1 MNIEKILK
9 DHKKRITNERIE
21 ILDFISKKHIFDAN
35 DIINNFKN
43 NWRASVF
50 RTINLF
56 LEIWIIR
63 KIKSTKNGDSYEIVD
78 KKHSHEH
85 MECWKCWQILNF
97 ASETINKE
105 IEQKAE
111 ILWFKIDEKF
121 ISISWKCQ
129 KCAKKKK

>member
-21 ILDFISKKHIFDAN
+21 IFDFISKKHIFDAN

-43 NWRASVF
+43 IWRASV
-50 RTINLF
+50 L
-56 LEIWIIR
+56 R

-85 MECWKCWQILNF
+85 MECEYCWKVLSF
-97 ASETINKE
+97 GSEDIYKNLEKE
-105 IEQKAE
+105 AKK
-111 ILWFKIDEKF
+111 LGFKIEDKSIN
-121 ISISWKCQ
+121 ISGKCK
-129 KCAKKKK
+129 KCNKK

>member
-21 ILDFISKKHIFDAN
+21 IFDFISKKHIFDAN

-43 NWRASVF
+43 IWRASVF

-63 KIKSTKNGDSYEIVD
+63 KIKSTKNGDSYELVRGE
-78 KKHSHEH
+78 HSHEH
-85 MECWKCWQILNF
+85 MECWKCWEIISF
-97 ASETINKE
+97 GSEDIYKNLEKE
-105 IEQKAE
+105 AKK
-111 ILWFKIDEKF
+111 LGFKIEDKSIN
-121 ISISWKCQ
+121 ISGKCK
-129 KCAKKKK
+129 KCNKK

>member
-21 ILDFISKKHIFDAN
+21 IFDFISKKHIFDAN

-43 NWRASVF
+43 IWRASVF

-63 KIKSTKNGDSYEIVD
+63 KIKSTKNCDSYELVREE
-78 KKHSHEH
+78 HSHEH
-85 MECWKCWQILNF
+85 MECWKCWEIISF
-97 ASETINKE
+97 GSEDIYKTLEKE
-105 IEQKAE
+105 AKK
-111 ILWFKIDEKF
+111 LGFKIEDKSIN
-121 ISISWKCQ
+121 ISGKCK
-129 KCAKKKK
+129 KCNKK

>member
-21 ILDFISKKHIFDAN
+21 IFDFISKKHIFDAN

-43 NWRASVF
+43 IWRASVF

-63 KIKSTKNGDSYEIVD
+63 KIKSTKNGASYELVREE
-78 KKHSHEH
+78 HSHEH
-85 MECWKCWQILNF
+85 MECWKCWEIISF
-97 ASETINKE
+97 GSEDIYKNLEKE
-105 IEQKAE
+105 AKK
-111 ILWFKIDEKF
+111 LGFKIEDKSIN
-121 ISISWKCQ
+121 ISGKCK
-129 KCAKKKK
+129 KCNKK

>member
-21 ILDFISKKHIFDAN
+21 IFDFISKKHIFDAN

-43 NWRASVF
+43 IWRASVF

-85 MECWKCWQILNF
+85 MECEDIYKNLEEE
-97 ASETINKE
+97 AK
-105 IEQKAE
+105 K
-111 ILWFKIDEKF
+111 LGFKIEDKSIN
-121 ISISWKCQ
+121 ISGKCK
-129 KCAKKKK
+129 KCNKK

>member
-21 ILDFISKKHIFDAN
+21 IFDFISKKHIFDAN

-43 NWRASVF
+43 IWRASVF

-63 KIKSTKNGDSYEIVD
+63 KIKSTKNGDSDEIVD

-85 MECWKCWQILNF
+85 MECEDCW
-97 ASETINKE
+97 
-105 IEQKAE
+105 E
-111 ILWFKIDEKF
+111 ILSFGSEDIYKNLEEEAKKLGFKIEDKSIN
-121 ISISWKCQ
+121 ISGKCK
-129 KCAKKKK
+129 KCNKK

>member
-21 ILDFISKKHIFDAN
+21 IFDFISKKHIFDAN

-43 NWRASVF
+43 IWRASVF

-85 MECWKCWQILNF
+85 MECEYCWKVLSF
-97 ASETINKE
+97 GSEDIYKNLEEEAK
-105 IEQKAE
+105 K
-111 ILWFKIDEKF
+111 LGFKIEDKSIN
-121 ISISWKCQ
+121 ISGKCK
-129 KCAKKKK
+129 KCNKK